1 MEDDLNDDGDV
12 LNESLHNL
20 KVKYYFLLS
29 FNVSNVLNCLLS
41 FYNIRGCKPYSQYG
55 FFVLLYS
62 LKISELMAIP
72 FNIGTPPIEGSGY
85 PMGEGGCIVKFS
97 KGVTQRIFLKKAKIF
112 FVSKGGGGNYI
123 QRGLVRYPIG

>member
-1 MEDDLNDDGDV
+1 MYD
-12 LNESLHNL
+12 
-20 KVKYYFLLS
+20 
-29 FNVSNVLNCLLS
+29 VSNQQS

-62 LKISELMAIP
+62 LKIP

-112 FVSKGGGGNYI
+112 VSKGQKMISKGG
-123 QRGLVRYPIG
+123 